1 MKVLKFGSSEQSI
14 FEVLAI
20 VLHLGNVKFTK
31 KADVGF
37 SGDGV
42 DIANPDSANFIAE
55 LVGADPATF
64 RQQLIERSMTQRGET
79 FYTPL
84 NEIQVCFLSLIAR
97 CRPHSQGF
105 LSFFFFFL

>member
-1 MKVLKFGSSEQSI
+1 MKVLKFGESEQAI

-31 KADVGF
+31 KVDVGF

-42 DIANPDSANFIAE
+42 DLVNPDSVNFIAE
-55 LVGADPATF
+55 LVGVDPATF

-79 FYTPL
+79 FRTPL
-84 NEIQVCFLSLIAR
+84 NEIQVCPSSLAVIPARLSPI
-97 CRPHSQGF
+97 S
-105 LSFFFFFL
+105 